1 MLSSTRDQLFKIS
14 IILLKLTFS
23 QMNQK
28 LEKSA
33 LFFLKNSTVSKLKDL
48 IKELL
53 STLSYSGTTF
63 TNSGSCDP

>member
-63 TNSGSCDP
+63 TNSGNCDP